1 MKHSLLYELNG
12 IDPALIDEHLAWNSR
27 EKASRQMRYRA
38 ASIAACLVLIGAFA
52 TALVTG
58 GIRREAQPDA
68 NPPDT
73 VPNTSQRA
81 DIDTPPVEPSMV
93 IYADNF
99 DLGIGGI
106 GSEVY
111 IPIRNGTVIYM
122 DGLYDIVNSDE
133 PYGDNVFAVGVYFS
147 MGLAGTDERYLTPS
161 DETEAAEGRGA
172 TVREYG
178 NSLLTAA
185 GLNYR
190 FVTICWTD
198 GGDSTEPVS
207 VETLR
212 ILHLTK
218 EQLRSF
224 RVPSDIGAQFV
235 LLPKWVDCGKDTVY
249 RDFSLLPIQCE

>member
-1 MKHSLLYELNG
+1 
-12 IDPALIDEHLAWNSR
+12 
-27 EKASRQMRYRA
+27 
-38 ASIAACLVLIGAFA
+38 
-52 TALVTG
+52 
-58 GIRREAQPDA
+58 
-68 NPPDT
+68 
-73 VPNTSQRA
+73 
-81 DIDTPPVEPSMV
+81 MV

-161 DETEAAEGRGA
+161 DETEAAEDRGA

-207 VETLR
+207 VQTLR

-224 RVPSDIGAQFV
+224 RVPGDIGAQFV